1 MARIRVKNGPQKDR
15 AVDVVDAPLTI
26 GRDPSCAIQILDK
39 GASRQHAEVF
49 RIGEMCFLRDLES
62 RNGTFLNEERV
73 DEEMLREGDRIQ
85 IGATVL
91 VYEDSA
97 RDTDFEF
104 TDDEDDSS
112 STLELKLEDLTDL
125 TAAHGDGD
133 EVHRLRALYRLGRM
147 IGEADSEKKLIDKV
161 LPFIAQEL
169 EADLAYMF
177 TRNPDTGAIS
187 PIGSYL
193 SKGHQAGKISRTIIR
208 RAIVDKRA
216 ILTSDAMSDGRFK
229 AQESIV
235 LKGIRSVLCV
245 PLSVSGN
252 LSGVLYLSS
261 DSPSVVF
268 RDDELELAA
277 AMADQVG
284 LAIANYRILA
294 SQRDVLMNTIGAL
307 IRAVEMH
314 DPTLRGRSERISR
327 YAAVV
332 AKKLGIDPQLQQNL
346 SLAGLL
352 HNIGI
357 LAEGPLA
364 KFMQS
369 SKEKY
374 ETTKST
380 PEQIRVS
387 VTLEIISG
395 MACYPQVEKTIRYMY
410 ERNDGSGPEGLKGEK
425 IPASAKILGL
435 VADFDQLCAGD
446 AGEPDKTRVREAVA
460 EIGRQAGRKY
470 DESAVKAL
478 LLAHRDGTLYQG
490 DAALAA
496 AALVPVGQEGGA
508 GA

>member
-1 MARIRVKNGPQKDR
+1 MARIRIKNGPQKDR
-15 AVDVVDAPLTI
+15 AVDVGDTPLII

-49 RIGEMCFLRDLES
+49 RIGEMSFLRDLES

-169 EADLAYMF
+169 EADLAYLF
-177 TRNPDTGAIS
+177 TRNPETGAIS

-252 LSGVLYLSS
+252 LSGVMYLSS

-284 LAIANYRILA
+284 LAIANFRILA

-327 YAAVV
+327 YAGVI
-332 AKKLGIDPQLQQNL
+332 AKKLGLDPQMQQNI

-369 SKEKY
+369 SKQKY

-380 PEQIRVS
+380 PEQIRVNL
-387 VTLEIISG
+387 TLEIIQG

-410 ERNDGSGPEGLKGEK
+410 ERNDGSGPEGLKSDK

-435 VADFDQLCAGD
+435 VMDYDQLCAGET
-446 AGEPDKTRVREAVA
+446 GEPDKARLREAIA

-470 DESAVKAL
+470 EESAVKAL
-478 LLAHRDGTLYQG
+478 LLAHRDGTLYLG
-490 DAALAA
+490 DSALAA
-496 AALVPVGQEGGA
+496 DALAAGQEGGA